1 MLNSSDK
8 QQIAAAIC
16 EAVTML
22 AEDKITH
29 VSSESGV
36 STEITCLLYDSLIEA
51 KEGIKVDKGGV
62 KDGDV
67 REAIISKLE
76 LTSKQVVISVADHFI
91 IESERWDFSEHDKL
105 QTKLVPI
112 SGIHNIVRIRLRR
125 AVELNRTQDGGS
137 FGWEPA

>member
-22 AEDKITH
+22 AEDKMTH
-29 VSSESGV
+29 VSADSGV

-76 LTSKQVVISVADHFI
+76 LTSKQVAISVADHFI

>member
-125 AVELNRTQDGGS
+125 AVELNRTEAGS
-137 FGWEPA
+137 SFTWETT